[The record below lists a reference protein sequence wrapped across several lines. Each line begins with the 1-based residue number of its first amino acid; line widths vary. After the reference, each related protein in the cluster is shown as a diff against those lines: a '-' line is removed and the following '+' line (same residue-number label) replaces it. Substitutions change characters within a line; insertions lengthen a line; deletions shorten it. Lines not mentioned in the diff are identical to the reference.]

1 MYLKFFT
8 SSLRLLK
15 ILSMNIVK
23 RLHHRPPYLLIN
35 EVIEHSPSSLTAL
48 ALPDGSEFY
57 LQGHFPG
64 TPVVPGAMMQ
74 EMTTQAAGLL
84 ITEHHSPVPDY
95 DSTKT
100 KGWALGVMRAV
111 HMAKYKHFARPG
123 DRLVIRVELIDRIE
137 AVFRFKGKIT
147 VGDTT
152 IMQNEF
158 SLVNIEEA
166 KLRGI

>member
-1 MYLKFFT
+1 
-8 SSLRLLK
+8 
-15 ILSMNIVK
+15 MNIQK
-23 RLHHRPPYLLIN
+23 RLHHRPPYLLIT
-35 EVIEHSPSSLTAL
+35 EVLAHSPTVLTAL

-57 LQGHFPG
+57 LKGHFPG

-74 EMTTQAAGLL
+74 EMTSQAAGLL

-95 DSTKT
+95 DSETT

-123 DRLVIRVELIDRIE
+123 DRLEVRVELVDRIE

-147 VGDTT
+147 VGGAT

-158 SLVNIEEA
+158 SLVNIEES